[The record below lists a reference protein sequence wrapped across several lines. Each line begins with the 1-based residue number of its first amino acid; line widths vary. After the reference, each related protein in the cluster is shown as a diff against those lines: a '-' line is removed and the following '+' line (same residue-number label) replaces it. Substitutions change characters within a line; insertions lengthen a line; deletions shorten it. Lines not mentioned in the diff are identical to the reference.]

1 MTHEKTVI
9 VSLKDLCEIADAVS
23 TMMHDLDN
31 GKNKHLESEI
41 EKIHLVVERWAVD
54 ETVLAGGCHP
64 DHRCRL
70 CHAFPGLAERRVRRN
85 QEAEKVSLA
94 RRDTRGEEPPDKS
107 EMPEPL
113 QFGRKLTY
121 SYEDEEF
128 ILEHISETVVQVT
141 HPYDIGYFGLV
152 ADWDSTRPYTWT
164 RDDWE
169 VHPGGIARVRF
180 HTHSTPKAALDT
192 LCYAI
197 LDDVWRE
204 PARRVL
210 REFTEYLAE

>member
-1 MTHEKTVI
+1 MTYEKTVT

-31 GKNKHLESEI
+31 GKTKYLESGI
-41 EKIHLVVERWAVD
+41 DRIHLVVERWAVD

-70 CHAFPGLAERRVRRN
+70 CHDFPDLAEWRVRRSQHAN
-85 QEAEKVSLA
+85 ADLSVQRDSEGEA
-94 RRDTRGEEPPDKS
+94 TP

-113 QFGRKLTY
+113 RSGREMTY
-121 SYEDEEF
+121 IYQGEEF
-128 ILEHISETVVQVT
+128 TLEHVSQSVVQVT
-141 HPYDIGYFGLV
+141 NRYGTGYFGLG
-152 ADWDSTRPYTWT
+152 ADWDTTHPYTWT
-164 RDDWE
+164 RHEGD
-169 VHPGGIARVRF
+169 VHPGGIARNR
-180 HTHSTPKAALDT
+180 HPSYSTPKAALDT

-197 LDDVWRE
+197 LNDVLRG

-210 REFTEYLAE
+210 REFTKCLLE